1 MYNCLIILG
10 VKLGKLLQIRIFR
23 DKSSRLKCKP
33 EMTSGLKLTASEYEF
48 QTFR

>member
-1 MYNCLIILG
+1 MYNYLIMLG
-10 VKLGKLLQIRIFR
+10 VKLGKLLQISISN

-33 EMTSGLKLTASEYEF
+33 ELTSGLKLTASEYEF